1 MCTPDKYIHDK
12 IGFREQKQMTA
23 EKRKEGERKK
33 ERKERLFSW
42 AVACNPGTQT
52 YVIDTRM
59 LS

>member
-33 ERKERLFSW
+33 ERKKGE
-42 AVACNPGTQT
+42 AVLMGCSLQPRHSDLH
-52 YVIDTRM
+52 Y
-59 LS
+59 